1 MNKQSIPKWP
11 LLAADAL
18 IFLAV
23 VAISYPNIVLMETM
37 SGTTTMLC
45 CALVLAGMLAVLT
58 PYFLEYRLSEKKI
71 SDDAKKTRE
80 NIDLIFENLSA
91 LQLMIAETKEMGD
104 NIEEKLAFQLVKDT
118 DLKFEEFTK
127 SLDAFRSGVKAKVKE
142 LSVEI
147 ERIRTQAADALAES
161 ESNAIKFDEIIE
173 KISALQDLVDEIGET
188 TVQETAEEEEQE
200 PDDAAI
206 RQETES
212 AGAPDPEESM
222 LEEQTPEDCAEQD
235 ADAEGESFETPA
247 DESEPEADVLPD
259 EDGGAETDPIGDSEA
274 EAENIFSAVDAAA
287 QQQSP
292 ASDAA
297 AETESEG
304 ASKLSGLMSKALG
317 NAASVAGSVE
327 KFINNSVEKR
337 ESTDAQ
343 QPDGESVQNAPT
355 PAAETPDVES
365 PDAEMPEDASAAAA
379 PSETPPPTQNAD
391 DAVEVVDDDILDG
404 LDFDEKK
411 NDAPDNTLTAQ
422 ASAAEPQKE
431 AAPAPAEQ
439 KAEHQKPLPIEEMLF
454 ADLPMQKKAVRSKGD
469 TEIVLKTIIGIGN
482 KPFVR
487 GNNSILSTE
496 KGVSMD
502 YVEIGVWRIILPP
515 FEGSADIT
523 IWKNDEEQMSAPFTV
538 EAGSKKEISI

>member
-1 MNKQSIPKWP
+1 MNKQSVPKWP

-37 SGTTTMLC
+37 SGTTTLLC

-127 SLDAFRSGVKAKVKE
+127 SLDAFRSGVKKKVKE
-142 LSVEI
+142 LSEEI
-147 ERIRTQAADALAES
+147 ERIRIQAADALAES
-161 ESNAIKFDEIIE
+161 ESNAIKSDEIIE

-188 TVQETAEEEEQE
+188 ALQESAEEEAQE
-200 PDDAAI
+200 PDDAAEI
-206 RQETES
+206 PQETES
-212 AGAPDPEESM
+212 AGSADPEQAM
-222 LEEQTPEDCAEQD
+222 LEEQTPEDSTDAEQGGNPDGD
-235 ADAEGESFETPA
+235 AFETSV

-259 EDGGAETDPIGDSEA
+259 EDGDAEADPIGDSETETESIFSASPKPQQIPSVGA
-274 EAENIFSAVDAAA
+274 EAES
-287 QQQSP
+287 
-292 ASDAA
+292 
-297 AETESEG
+297 ESR
-304 ASKLSGLMSKALG
+304 SKLSGLMPKALG

-327 KFINNSVEKR
+327 KFISNSLEKR
-337 ESTDAQ
+337 SSPDAQ
-343 QPDGESVQNAPT
+343 QPADESAPAPVRPADAARADEAHVSPQDGE
-355 PAAETPDVES
+355 
-365 PDAEMPEDASAAAA
+365 
-379 PSETPPPTQNAD
+379 

-411 NDAPDNTLTAQ
+411 NDAPDGAVAAQ
-422 ASAAEPQKE
+422 EASAPQKS
-431 AAPAPAEQ
+431 PAGAEQ
-439 KAEHQKPLPIEEMLF
+439 KPKRQAQKTPPVEEMLF

-469 TEIVLKTIIGIGN
+469 TEIVLRAIIGIGN

-523 IWKNDEEQMSAPFTV
+523 IWKNDEEQISAPFTV
-538 EAGSKKEISI
+538 EAGAKKEISI

>member
-1 MNKQSIPKWP
+1 MNRQSIPKWP

-23 VAISYPNIVLMETM
+23 VAIAYPNIVLMETM
-37 SGTTTMLC
+37 SGTTTLLC

-127 SLDAFRSGVKAKVKE
+127 SLDTFRSGVKTKVKE
-142 LSVEI
+142 LSEEI

-188 TVQETAEEEEQE
+188 TLQESAEEEAQE
-200 PDDAAI
+200 PDDTAEI
-206 RQETES
+206 PQETES
-212 AGAPDPEESM
+212 ADAADAEQ
-222 LEEQTPEDCAEQD
+222 LAVEEQTPEDCAEQGGNSD
-235 ADAEGESFETPA
+235 GDVFEASA

-259 EDGGAETDPIGDSEA
+259 EDGGAEADPIEDSEV
-274 EAENIFSAVDAAA
+274 ETESIFSAA
-287 QQQSP
+287 QQPQS
-292 ASDAA
+292 SDLG
-297 AETESEG
+297 AEAESEG

-327 KFINNSVEKR
+327 KFINNSVEKHDVP
-337 ESTDAQ
+337 EEQ
-343 QPDGESVQNAPT
+343 QPANESAQSAPASS
-355 PAAETPDVES
+355 AAEEEEVSVGSLPAGEAPLPAQNGDDTVE
-365 PDAEMPEDASAAAA
+365 A
-379 PSETPPPTQNAD
+379 
-391 DAVEVVDDDILDG
+391 VDDDILDG

-411 NDAPDNTLTAQ
+411 NDAPADAVAAHTAPEPPQQPATQ
-422 ASAAEPQKE
+422 ASK
-431 AAPAPAEQ
+431 AEQ
-439 KAEHQKPLPIEEMLF
+439 QPQNPLPIEEMLF

-523 IWKNDEEQMSAPFTV
+523 IWKNDEEQMSAPFTM